1 MVYTF
6 YICNNEASANRFSS
20 GNTFDIKEE
29 NLKNDKEAFEYALD
43 LIDMIDMYDEDVDAE
58 DLLYDQDTGEGN
70 PVIYLIKRDEE
81 KIFDLD
87 SDYFEKMRLSTEDD
101 LNEDINFLDDN
112 NENINKIEFIYDDTN
127 NKLVDALKFFDTVKD
142 NNFNIIQVRNS
153 SDNSLDMEITKN
165 SDNTYNVVYQ
175 GSYRR
180 WNGPGYYTKPAKR
193 KRSYKRLN
201 ALFDFITTWYNVN
214 YDKIKREAD
223 PYYEDP
229 NESSHEVLTYNGLQL
244 TPSGKRAKIRSA
256 ISDLTNMSD
265 AKSVLKDFGIDVIK
279 KDDRNYE
286 LVKDNEKY
294 TLYILDN
301 PNEVRKDLLK
311 GAFKLLKINESLNS
325 INSDKNTISKSI
337 LDCSSDAELY
347 GEIKQIKYLDK
358 DLYKEALKIFK
369 EDGSVAYRAKKISD
383 LLHNISESKNPFPQ
397 DKIKELELE
406 RKRIEDILDRKS
418 DQGVDFSSESD
429 ELDRID
435 SEINKIKNNI
445 NESLEDVEPNL
456 YARITNAIKSEL
468 DAIDIYNDLI
478 VYAEMEG
485 RSDIAKLMYDIGN
498 EEKAHMGEL
507 QKALSEID
515 PNYQAEMQDGQQ
527 EADEFLSKQMRES
540 LDKLL
545 EYYHYEPEDVDLE
558 FEDKQELIQD

>member
-43 LIDMIDMYDEDVDAE
+43 LIDMLDMYEEDVDAE

-81 KIFDLD
+81 TIFDLD

-112 NENINKIEFIYDDTN
+112 IEYKNHIIGKFNYDINYGDTSSKVQSYLILSPYSIKGDKDNYNLPLYCEDEDGKVIEFETIDQAKDWLDKYY
-127 NKLVDALKFFDTVKD
+127 NK
-142 NNFNIIQVRNS
+142 
-153 SDNSLDMEITKN
+153 
-165 SDNTYNVVYQ
+165 
-175 GSYRR
+175 
-180 WNGPGYYTKPAKR
+180 
-193 KRSYKRLN
+193 YK
-201 ALFDFITTWYNVN
+201 I
-214 YDKIKREAD
+214 
-223 PYYEDP
+223 
-229 NESSHEVLTYNGLQL
+229 
-244 TPSGKRAKIRSA
+244 
-256 ISDLTNMSD
+256 
-265 AKSVLKDFGIDVIK
+265 
-279 KDDRNYE
+279 
-286 LVKDNEKY
+286 
-294 TLYILDN
+294 
-301 PNEVRKDLLK
+301 
-311 GAFKLLKINESLNS
+311 
-325 INSDKNTISKSI
+325 
-337 LDCSSDAELY
+337 
-347 GEIKQIKYLDK
+347 QIKN
-358 DLYKEALKIFK
+358 
-369 EDGSVAYRAKKISD
+369 EDEIHAVVSD
-383 LLHNISESKNPFPQ
+383 PQ

-435 SEINKIKNNI
+435 SEIDKIKNNI
-445 NESLEDVEPNL
+445 NESLQDVEPNL
-456 YARITNAIKSEL
+456 YARITNAIKGEL

-485 RSDIAKLMYDIGN
+485 RSDIAKLMYDIAN

-558 FEDKQELIQD
+558 FEDKQELIKD

>member
-43 LIDMIDMYDEDVDAE
+43 LIDMLDMYEEDVDAE

-81 KIFDLD
+81 TIFDLD

-112 NENINKIEFIYDDTN
+112 IEYKNHIIGKFNYDINYGDASSKVQSYLILSPYSIKGDKDNYNLPLYCEDEDGKVIEFETTDQAKDWLDKYY
-127 NKLVDALKFFDTVKD
+127 NK
-142 NNFNIIQVRNS
+142 
-153 SDNSLDMEITKN
+153 
-165 SDNTYNVVYQ
+165 
-175 GSYRR
+175 
-180 WNGPGYYTKPAKR
+180 
-193 KRSYKRLN
+193 YK
-201 ALFDFITTWYNVN
+201 I
-214 YDKIKREAD
+214 
-223 PYYEDP
+223 
-229 NESSHEVLTYNGLQL
+229 
-244 TPSGKRAKIRSA
+244 
-256 ISDLTNMSD
+256 
-265 AKSVLKDFGIDVIK
+265 
-279 KDDRNYE
+279 
-286 LVKDNEKY
+286 
-294 TLYILDN
+294 
-301 PNEVRKDLLK
+301 
-311 GAFKLLKINESLNS
+311 
-325 INSDKNTISKSI
+325 
-337 LDCSSDAELY
+337 
-347 GEIKQIKYLDK
+347 QIKNGD
-358 DLYKEALKIFK
+358 EIHA
-369 EDGSVAYRAKKISD
+369 VVSD
-383 LLHNISESKNPFPQ
+383 PQ

-485 RSDIAKLMYDIGN
+485 RSDIAKLMYDIAN

-558 FEDKQELIQD
+558 FEDKQELIKD